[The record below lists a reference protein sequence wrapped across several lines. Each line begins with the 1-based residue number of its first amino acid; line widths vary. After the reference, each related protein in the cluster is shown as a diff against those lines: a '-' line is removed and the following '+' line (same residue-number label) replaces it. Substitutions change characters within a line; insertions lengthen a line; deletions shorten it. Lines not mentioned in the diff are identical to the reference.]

1 MIIQSKKVWVVN
13 TWLEAQ
19 IEVEDGKIT
28 NIYPYGTKKVDEDYG
43 EKRIVPGFIDVHT
56 HGAYGF
62 DTNDAEEEGLRTWL
76 KNIVKE
82 GVT

>member
-28 NIYPYGTKKVDEDYG
+28 NIYPYGTKRG
-43 EKRIVPGFIDVHT
+43 
-56 HGAYGF
+56 
-62 DTNDAEEEGLRTWL
+62 
-76 KNIVKE
+76 
-82 GVT
+82 